1 MFSITIKKS
10 TAVGIV
16 SAIAAGY
23 FCYGIGT
30 AVGRVRGYKEGYQD
44 AIDEIKEAAQKGE
57 ITIIDNT
64 AACDTAER
72 KMEVNEP
79 ECNGCPESN
88 EPEQEETVAEAIEAI
103 TESEEPECKTEEE
116 LEEESEEIIG
126 TLQSTG
132 IEWIKEKDVPKYID
146 GFDYSMENLYF
157 YPEDPDICDTLVED
171 EGIMDMEELESV
183 TGETDISY
191 IRSLFDEMADNPD
204 GPETLYFVNHDNMC
218 VYTVECFGG
227 LRGGFYKDYR
237 EEDEEDYKSYLDNYP
252 ELV

>member
-1 MFSITIKKS
+1 MTLFRAKEFAIGCVTSALMGVGLGIIIGRNQG
-10 TAVGIV
+10 AVMGYN
-16 SAIAAGY
+16 IA
-23 FCYGIGT
+23 
-30 AVGRVRGYKEGYQD
+30 VE
-44 AIDEIKEAAQKGE
+44 ELKEAAQKGE

-64 AACDTAER
+64 AACDTAKKET
-72 KMEVNEP
+72 EVNEP

-88 EPEQEETVAEAIEAI
+88 EPEQEETVAEVIENI

-116 LEEESEEIIG
+116 LEEESEEIIE

-218 VYTVECFGG
+218 VYTIECFGG
-227 LRGGFYKDYR
+227 LRGGGYTDYR
-237 EEDEEDYKSYLDNYP
+237 EEDEADYKNYLNNYP

>member
-1 MFSITIKKS
+1 MKKFNFLMRDIT
-10 TAVGIV
+10 VV
-16 SAIAAGY
+16 EAIAIAG
-23 FCYGIGT
+23 FVSGIPALIGYC
-30 AVGRVRGYKEGYQD
+30 AGVQRGVKRGYNYAVNEI
-44 AIDEIKEAAQKGE
+44 IDSMKKGE

-64 AACDTAER
+64 AEKET
-72 KMEVNEP
+72 EVNEP

-88 EPEQEETVAEAIEAI
+88 EPEQEETVAEVIENI

-126 TLQSTG
+126 ALQSTG
-132 IEWIKEKDVPKYID
+132 IEWIKEKDVQKYVD

-191 IRSLFDEMADNPD
+191 IRSLFDGMADNPD
-204 GPETLYFVNHDNMC
+204 GPETLYFVNHGNMC
-218 VYTVECFGG
+218 VYTIECFGG
-227 LRGGFYKDYR
+227 LRGGIYKDYR
-237 EEDEEDYKSYLDNYP
+237 EEDEADYKSYLNNYP

>member
-16 SAIAAGY
+16 SAVASGY
-23 FCYGIGT
+23 IFYGIGK
-30 AVGRVRGYKEGYQD
+30 AVGRVNGYKEGYKD
-44 AIDEIKEAAQKGE
+44 AVDDIKEAAQKGE

-64 AACDTAER
+64 AACDTAE
-72 KMEVNEP
+72 KETEVNEP

-88 EPEQEETVAEAIEAI
+88 EPEQEETVAEVIENI

-116 LEEESEEIIG
+116 LEEESEEIIAA
-126 TLQSTG
+126 LNSTG
-132 IEWIKEKDVPKYID
+132 IEWIKEKDVQKYVD

-191 IRSLFDEMADNPD
+191 IRSLFDEMVDNPD
-204 GPETLYFVNHDNMC
+204 GPETLYFVNHSNMC
-218 VYTVECFGG
+218 VYTIECFGG
-227 LRGGFYKDYR
+227 LRGGMYKDYR
-237 EEDEEDYKSYLDNYP
+237 EEDEADYKSYLNNYP